1 MTYSIRP
8 PVNPRFTSPPDEL
21 DGVLRRYFLAQLP
34 QPWPAPPRLASD
46 EQTPPA
52 SPRLAVGRY
61 FRVATRCAVA
71 AAVAFLVIGY
81 LALQGWFPDPKPS
94 GSKPD
99 LEIGPFARPLLRSGH
114 SVDRTPRGQRVGVD
128 VQQSPNDPK
137 SFIIRVEPLPAKK

>member
-46 EQTPPA
+46 DQMPA
-52 SPRLAVGRY
+52 VPQRLAVGRF

-81 LALQGWFPDPKPS
+81 LALQGWFPDPRPS

-99 LEIGPFARPLLRSGH
+99 LQKDQFGRKLKIEERKPANNPDARLI
-114 SVDRTPRGQRVGVD
+114 V
-128 VQQSPNDPK
+128 
-137 SFIIRVEPLPAKK
+137 VEDLGARK